1 MNLKTDPPKLFYGW
15 YVLAI
20 GMFGAFMGAGTS
32 QVFMSTMLKPLTGE
46 FGWSRT
52 TATGAITAGTLLAG
66 LFSFLFGR
74 LADRYGPRLL
84 TSLGALVATCT
95 YLAMTTF
102 TTLWQFYVI
111 IVIARVVTA
120 NTLSSVVPQT
130 AVVNWFRRYR
140 GRALGLLSMATP
152 LGASVLA
159 FTAQLMM
166 EHYGWRTVFLWFALT
181 MGFLLVIPAALV
193 LRRRP
198 EDLGLVP
205 DGIQSEPATPASEG
219 PSPARGEPAWTVSQ
233 AIRTRTLWLLIT
245 GIVIALTVNTGVGF
259 HLVAYYTDVGIVPSA
274 AVGALSI
281 YALTGAVANV
291 VWGFLSERLPE
302 RILASVVMAL
312 TAMAIAYLQTV
323 RTIPGAFLFAVLF
336 GLTSRGEGALVNIII
351 AQYYGRSSYGAIGG
365 FVFPFTMF
373 AVGFGPLICSLGFD
387 LTGSYHMFLSVF
399 IGASLISALLFWL
412 ATKPPLPAG
421 GLRTQPPLEI

>member
-1 MNLKTDPPKLFYGW
+1 MDRETEKPKIFYGW

-20 GMFGAFMGAGTS
+20 GMFGAFLGAGTS
-32 QVFMSTMLKPLTGE
+32 QVFMSTMLKPLTEE

-52 TATGAITAGTLLAG
+52 IATGAITTGTILAG
-66 LFSFLFGR
+66 FFSFPFGK

-84 TSLGALVATCT
+84 TSLGALLVACT
-95 YLAMTTF
+95 YVAMTKF
-102 TTLWQFYVI
+102 ATLWQFYVI
-111 IVIARVVTA
+111 YVIARVVTV

-159 FTAQLMM
+159 FTAQLIM
-166 EHYGWRTVFLWFALT
+166 EQHGWRTVFVSFAFA
-181 MGFLLVIPAALV
+181 MGFLEVIPAALV

-205 DGIQSEPATPASEG
+205 DGINNAHVAPASTHL
-219 PSPARGEPAWTVSQ
+219 SPAQGEAAWTVGE

-245 GIVIALTVNTGVGF
+245 AIVIALTVNTGVGF

-281 YALTGAVANV
+281 YALTGAVANAI
-291 VWGFLSERLPE
+291 WGFLSERLPE
-302 RILASVVMAL
+302 RILASVVMIL
-312 TAMAIAYLQTV
+312 TAVAILYLQTV
-323 RTIPGAFLFAVLF
+323 RTIPSAFLFAVLF
-336 GLTSRGEGALVNIII
+336 GFTSRGEGTLVNIIL
-351 AQYYGRSSYGAIGG
+351 AQYFGRSSYGAISG
-365 FVFPFTMF
+365 FVYPFNMI
-373 AVGFGPLICSLGFD
+373 AMGFGPLICSLGFD
-387 LTGSYHMFLSVF
+387 LTGSYQMFFSVF
-399 IGASLISALLFWL
+399 ITVSLISALLFWL
-412 ATKPPLPAG
+412 ARKPTPPAG
-421 GLRTQPPLEI
+421 GLRTHPPAEI